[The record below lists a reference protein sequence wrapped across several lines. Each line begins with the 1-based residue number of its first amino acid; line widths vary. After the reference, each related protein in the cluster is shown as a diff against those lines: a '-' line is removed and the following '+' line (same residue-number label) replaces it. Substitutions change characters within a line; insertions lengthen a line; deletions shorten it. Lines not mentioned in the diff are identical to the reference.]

1 MNYKKNL
8 FHVEHISTEK
18 LSKKFKTPLYCYSY
32 LRLKNNIT
40 NFKNHFKKINPLI
53 FFSVKSNSN
62 VKILKEIK
70 NLGKKADTVDNQI
83 KQKVKKLW
91 EKHLGKR

>member
-40 NFKNHFKKINPLI
+40 NFKNHFKKLFLDVISKNNLSSHQ
-53 FFSVKSNSN
+53 F
-62 VKILKEIK
+62 IK
-70 NLGKKADTVDNQI
+70 
-83 KQKVKKLW
+83 
-91 EKHLGKR
+91 